1 MTLVRYSM
9 LITEKDLK
17 VLYKIYEE
25 NKLLANII
33 LEYRDNRIYTSL
45 IMMSQIEIEEL
56 SRMLKLAKKD
66 FLDIVAL
73 KKSGEEIE
81 ISKLLEENVVK
92 K

>member
-1 MTLVRYSM
+1 
-9 LITEKDLK
+9 
-17 VLYKIYEE
+17 
-25 NKLLANII
+25 
-33 LEYRDNRIYTSL
+33 
-45 IMMSQIEIEEL
+45 MSQIEIEEL